1 MLFHGNKNKKEN
13 LTMPIISKKDEKVHS
28 LYFSQDSLLEFT
40 SFVLDA
46 YNSNQKSNPV
56 ITYLS
61 EVSGFSYKEVSDAF
75 KYYGYFDRWSKMP
88 FSNILLEANIPRKHW
103 WNLYHLY
110 QRHDIKQSF
119 KNMYDYCTL
128 HLIE

>member
-1 MLFHGNKNKKEN
+1 
-13 LTMPIISKKDEKVHS
+13 MPITSKINERVHS

-46 YNSNQKSNPV
+46 YNSNRKENPV

-61 EVSGFSYKEVSDAF
+61 EVSGYAYKEVSDAF

-88 FSNILLEANIPRKHW
+88 FSKLLADANINRKHW
-103 WNLYHLY
+103 WELYHLY
-110 QRHDIKQSF
+110 QRHNIKESF
-119 KNMYDYCTL
+119 KNMYDYCCA